1 MPELTKAVGL
11 SKATIYRLMK
21 ADRFPKPVLMT
32 DYRVGWKANDVKA
45 WVEARPQSQT

>member
-21 ADRFPKPVLMT
+21 ANQFPKPVWIT
-32 DYRVGWKANDVKA
+32 NDRVAWKANDVKA
-45 WVEARPQSQT
+45 WVEARPQAQ